1 MCVWLGHFPWVCGGK
16 NCPFGAVYAGNTV
29 YPTFRGR
36 GEGKRVVM
44 AQGVGLVK
52 KMPTVW
58 LVGL

>member
-1 MCVWLGHFPWVCGGK
+1 
-16 NCPFGAVYAGNTV
+16 VYAGNTV